1 MESSLTEFEKHIYNT
16 HLRIS
21 RSRKGLPF
29 KYRKDFS
36 YLDDIYIN
44 SLKKISIFL
53 AKFPHIKLENFI
65 KAPYEIYLDQEHFD
79 LDYYTTLKA
88 TKAYTLF
95 QKRLET
101 LDPDSTEQLANII
114 EALKFISN
122 FCMENEISIC
132 DYTQHQVNSIPSYI
146 LHLKEHRI
154 NVYTLFGFP
163 SFEQNLRNINN
174 ELLGFILGE
183 DFTSNLSGFR
193 FKFFTSKKAKKLVEL
208 GIEKIKNKKN
218 YLTKPK
224 YNIY

>member
-1 MESSLTEFEKHIYNT
+1 METSLTEFEKHIYNT

-21 RSRKGLPF
+21 RSRKDLPF

-36 YLDDIYIN
+36 YLNDVYIN
-44 SLKKISIFL
+44 SLKKIAMFL

-65 KAPYEIYLDQEHFD
+65 KAPYEIYSDQEYFD
-79 LDYYTTLKA
+79 LEYYTTLKA

-95 QKRLET
+95 EKRLET
-101 LDPDSTEQLANII
+101 LDPDSEEQLSNII

-122 FCMENEISIC
+122 FCLENNIPIDEYIKHL
-132 DYTQHQVNSIPSYI
+132 TNSTPSYI

-163 SFEQNLRNINN
+163 SFEQNLRTIDN

-183 DFTSNLSGFR
+183 DFTNNLSGFR

-208 GIEKIKNKKN
+208 GIEKLKNKK
-218 YLTKPK
+218 TT
-224 YNIY
+224 